1 MSTEDLLGL
10 IRTWKEKLS
19 QRIEYLNCKLDTISM
34 THLVFPVRKGM
45 GQPRGRVSELW
56 GLGWAP
62 RCPTG
67 FSRSQG
73 EKTSQAP
80 AGHQACRDALERPQ
94 TVESDL
100 GSHTIWA
107 TSMHWSFRDPS
118 PPGNTSP
125 PHQGSQLAG
134 KSHLSA
140 SSFAPAPIS
149 SCQLLP
155 IPLPLPVQAPHLL
168 CMWLS

>member
-107 TSMHWSFRDPS
+107 TSMHWSLQRS
-118 PPGNTSP
+118 ITSWQHLP
-125 PHQGSQLAG
+125 NSSG
-134 KSHLSA
+134 LSA
-140 SSFAPAPIS
+140 RREVSPLS
-149 SCQLLP
+149 LL
-155 IPLPLPVQAPHLL
+155 LRTRSH
-168 CMWLS
+168 

>member
-34 THLVFPVRKGM
+34 THLVFPVRNGM
-45 GQPRGRVSELW
+45 GQPRGKVSELW

-62 RCPTG
+62 WCPTR

-80 AGHQACRDALERPQ
+80 AGHQACGDALERPQ

-100 GSHTIWA
+100 GSHPIWA
-107 TSMHWSFRDPS
+107 TSTHWSLRRS
-118 PPGNTSP
+118 ITSWQHLP
-125 PHQGSQLAG
+125 TSSG
-134 KSHLSA
+134 LSA
-140 SSFAPAPIS
+140 RREVS
-149 SCQLLP
+149 
-155 IPLPLPVQAPHLL
+155 PLSLFLRTRSH
-168 CMWLS
+168 